1 MSFQMCLRINNLHN
15 LNVAL
20 EDIQQKISALLKMEI
35 ITVEQSAKS
44 KEYPK
49 GKRNGIFFVG
59 LSWEN
64 IFPSYA
70 LCFPFFIWRNI
81 VIIFCLNSVS
91 VMQPWIFQ
99 GRGSFLK
106 QWHFYK
112 QFTHNMKESPAWKY
126 FSVFLPETLKIAF

>member
-59 LSWEN
+59 LS
-64 IFPSYA
+64 
-70 LCFPFFIWRNI
+70 
-81 VIIFCLNSVS
+81 
-91 VMQPWIFQ
+91 
-99 GRGSFLK
+99 
-106 QWHFYK
+106 
-112 QFTHNMKESPAWKY
+112 
-126 FSVFLPETLKIAF
+126 